1 MTQDHA
7 ARQAATHSTAKST
20 RVPGGKAAVPKRIQ
34 ADYDSDDGS
43 IKAKDKVDNNGSTND
58 SVPPTAPA
66 LAAQQGQR
74 MESAMGD
81 AILRFL
87 RIRKPRKDDVY
98 DLDAVR
104 NLNNHGMPKIL
115 TRTRS
120 LRSQVFGTRQTS
132 SDTKNST
139 STHSGKIGQLLIPT
153 FAGPGVK
160 RMKYD
165 AKLTGRLW

>member
-1 MTQDHA
+1 MSPQSEP
-7 ARQAATHSTAKST
+7 HS
-20 RVPGGKAAVPKRIQ
+20 
-34 ADYDSDDGS
+34 DNGS
-43 IKAKDKVDNNGSTND
+43 IKAKDKVNNNGSTND

-104 NLNNHGMPKIL
+104 KLYNHGMPKVL

-120 LRSQVFGTRQTS
+120 LRSQVSGTRQTS
-132 SDTKNST
+132 SDTKNSI
-139 STHSGKIGQLLIPT
+139 STPSGRIGQLLIPI
-153 FAGPGVK
+153 FAGHGVR
-160 RMKYD
+160 RMKCD
-165 AKLTGRLW
+165 ARLTGRLW

>member
-1 MTQDHA
+1 MSPQSPVIVPSSG
-7 ARQAATHSTAKST
+7 QSEPHS
-20 RVPGGKAAVPKRIQ
+20 
-34 ADYDSDDGS
+34 DNGS
-43 IKAKDKVDNNGSTND
+43 IKAKDKIDNNGSISD

-104 NLNNHGMPKIL
+104 KLYNHG
-115 TRTRS
+115 
-120 LRSQVFGTRQTS
+120 
-132 SDTKNST
+132 
-139 STHSGKIGQLLIPT
+139 IPT
-153 FAGPGVK
+153 
-160 RMKYD
+160 
-165 AKLTGRLW
+165 